1 MSERSQFIWG
11 TNRHFKNINI
21 SEVKRSKKKKKKKKK
36 KKNDNEVYSKL
47 ITIWDEA
54 KKMEANSTATTISG
68 SQSD

>member
-21 SEVKRSKKKKKKKKK
+21 SEVKRSKSKKKKKKKK

-47 ITIWDEA
+47 ITI
-54 KKMEANSTATTISG
+54 
-68 SQSD
+68 

>member
-21 SEVKRSKKKKKKKKK
+21 SEVKRSKSKKKKK
-36 KKNDNEVYSKL
+36 DNEVYSKL